1 MAKVVHSHFGS
12 VGVKTL
18 HFFEASDEKKKK
30 RPLLTRLS
38 VQIDTC
44 KRAMGACVYVC
55 VYVCLFKGRSMCATL
70 I

>member
-1 MAKVVHSHFGS
+1 M
-12 VGVKTL
+12 
-18 HFFEASDEKKKK
+18 KKKK

-55 VYVCLFKGRSMCATL
+55 VHVCLFKGNSMCATL